1 MNFSDRLRVTQRR
14 RNSLLCVGL
23 DTDLRKIPRSLRAS
37 PDPVLNFNRQIIS
50 ATRDL
55 VCAYKINLA
64 FYEAMGRRGWQSLQR
79 TLSYIPDDVVTIG
92 DAKRGDIGNSS
103 TLYARALF
111 KENRFTACTVNPYM
125 GRDSV
130 APFLEDESQGVFVL
144 ALTSNPGA
152 RDFQHLK
159 LRGAPLYEHVV
170 RAVKRWNEKRNC
182 GLVVGATR
190 PKDLR
195 RIREIAPHLPI
206 LIPGVGA
213 QGGSLRLAVRHG
225 CDSRGELA
233 VINSSRGILYA
244 SGRNDFA
251 EAARNAALA
260 MRDEINGLR
269 AKFF

>member
-1 MNFSDRLRVTQRR
+1 MNFTERLRATQRK

-23 DTDLRKIPRSLRAS
+23 DTDVRKIPRSLRDSA
-37 PDPVLNFNRQIIS
+37 DPVLNFNKRIIR

-55 VCAYKINLA
+55 VCAYKLNLA
-64 FYEAMGRRGWQSLQR
+64 FYEAMGRRGWLSLER
-79 TLSYIPDDVVTIG
+79 TLSYIPDDIITIG

-111 KENRFTACTVNPYM
+111 KEYRFSACTVSPYM
-125 GRDSV
+125 GMDSI
-130 APFLEDESQGVFVL
+130 APFLEDSSRGAFVL

-159 LRGAPLYEHVV
+159 SRGAPLFEHVV
-170 RAVKRWNEKRNC
+170 RAVRRWNTNQNC

-195 RIREIAPHLPI
+195 RIRALAPHLPF

-213 QGGSLRLAVRHG
+213 QGGSLGLAVRYG
-225 CDSRGELA
+225 CDSCGELA

-244 SGRNDFA
+244 SGGSDFA
-251 EAARNAALA
+251 DAARTAAA
-260 MRDEINGLR
+260 TMRDEINAHR
-269 AKFF
+269 EEFF